1 MVVRMLDVD
10 IAQRLKKAILDFETE
25 IDDGHVILITNGST
39 TSPIFDIKYDDG
51 SIYRVIVSKV
61 K

>member
-1 MVVRMLDVD
+1 MLDVD

-25 IDDGHVILITNGST
+25 IDDGHVILITNGSA
-39 TSPIFDIKYDDG
+39 TSPIFDIKCDDG